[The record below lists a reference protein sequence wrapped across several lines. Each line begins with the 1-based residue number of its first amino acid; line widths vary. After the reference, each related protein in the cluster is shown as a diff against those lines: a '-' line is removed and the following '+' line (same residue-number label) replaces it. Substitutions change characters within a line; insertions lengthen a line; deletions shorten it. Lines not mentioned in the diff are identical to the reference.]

1 MTIHCNGRMI
11 DLTTPKIAGIL
22 NVTPDSFYD
31 GGCFLVADNAVKRA
45 VEIVREG
52 ADIIDI
58 GAFSSRPGAEIISE
72 QEELDRLIPVL
83 DEIRK
88 KLPDTLISV
97 DTFRAKVAEK
107 VVKDYGVCM
116 INDISGGGFDERML
130 PTVSELNVAYVIM
143 HMKGNPQN
151 LHNTPDY
158 EDLMKDILYYFSDRI
173 YQSAQFGINDLLIDP
188 GFGFGKTT
196 DQNYE
201 LLNQLEKLK
210 IFKRPIYVGLSRK
223 SMVYKLLE
231 LSPGE
236 VLPGTTALHMVAL
249 TSGANILRVHDVK
262 ETVQVIKVFN
272 KLNQIC
278 H

>member
-1 MTIHCNGRMI
+1 MM

-45 VEIVREG
+45 VDIVKEG

-72 QEELDRLIPVL
+72 EEELERLIPVL

-116 INDISGGGFDERML
+116 INDISGGGFDDRML

-151 LHNTPDY
+151 LHNTPVY
-158 EDLMKDILYYFSDRI
+158 EDLLKDILYYFSDRI
-173 YQSAQFGINDLLIDP
+173 YQSSQFGINDLLIDP
-188 GFGFGKTT
+188 GFGFGKTL

-201 LLNQLEKLK
+201 LLKELEKLK
-210 IFKRPIYVGLSRK
+210 IFNRPIYVGLSRK

-236 VLPGTTALHMVAL
+236 VLPATTALHMVAL
-249 TSGANILRVHDVK
+249 MNGANILRVHDVK

-272 KLNQIC
+272 KLNSF
-278 H
+278 